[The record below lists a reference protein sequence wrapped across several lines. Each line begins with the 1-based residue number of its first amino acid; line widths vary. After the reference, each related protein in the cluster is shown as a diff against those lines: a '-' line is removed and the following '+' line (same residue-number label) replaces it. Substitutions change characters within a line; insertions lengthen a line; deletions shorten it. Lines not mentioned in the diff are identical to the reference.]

1 MSSSQNLETYLP
13 IYDAVPPEWE
23 QSRPF
28 FVEQLKRIS
37 NSVNDKVNGL
47 YIDDETL
54 TGKQFISDNG
64 VANDF
69 RSVFR
74 KTIPVQPLVAGA
86 NTFAHGINFDSNF
99 TLVQLY
105 VSVTD
110 SVAFTAFTMVYDQ
123 VTMDATNI
131 NINSPAAFD
140 RAYAVVEYLREI

>member
-86 NTFAHGINFDSNF
+86 NSFPHNLTFDSNF
-99 TLVQLY
+99 TGVIYY
-105 VSVTD
+105 VTATD
-110 SVAFTAFTMVYDQ
+110 SISKRMITMTYPYVDSSS
-123 VTMDATNI
+123 TDI
-131 NINSPAAFD
+131 LINSPAAFD